1 MTPRK
6 GGIGRKVGKKKSCCQ
21 KVVSDRSLTAR
32 KREDAII
39 QKDLQE
45 KRKREDAIMQKDLQ
59 EKLTSRRESRRER
72 TNLSATCSFE
82 YDEVPR
88 SDDLQDD
95 SLKELKAEKE
105 EYLKARQQAIIAEK
119 KVDKLKHQLKKEK
132 EAVVSL
138 QNERDLI
145 VNESNIKLEDIKRKI
160 YNQDKSSK
168 IEIDFI
174 KSQRIGKLQETEKIM
189 KVIFCKYRMTHPKK

>member
-6 GGIGRKVGKKKSCCQ
+6 GGIGHKVGKKKSCCQ

-59 EKLTSRRESRRER
+59 EKLTSRRGSRRER

-95 SLKELKAEKE
+95 SLKELKSAKE

-132 EAVVSL
+132 
-138 QNERDLI
+138 
-145 VNESNIKLEDIKRKI
+145 
-160 YNQDKSSK
+160 KSSCLIAK
-168 IEIDFI
+168 
-174 KSQRIGKLQETEKIM
+174 
-189 KVIFCKYRMTHPKK
+189 